1 MKKLVLLS
9 AVAAMVSGSA
19 APAQVVDPALSR
31 DIGRAVGQAAVAAER
46 AAAEARIAAREAMR
60 AARQGYAE
68 GVAGAYADAPPPG
81 AGYGRPGLIGTEDQ
95 AVDACAMAAEDR
107 GYGEG
112 YRATV
117 RDIEGVNR
125 RPDGWDVDGV
135 LDARRSWR
143 DEPAAWG
150 FRCEVRHGQVVNVDI
165 GHDYARR

>member
-1 MKKLVLLS
+1 MKKLVLLW
-9 AVAAMVSGSA
+9 AVAAMVGSTGA
-19 APAQVVDPALSR
+19 QAQVVDPALSR

-68 GVAGAYADAPPPG
+68 GTAEAYGAAPSGAYA
-81 AGYGRPGLIGTEDQ
+81 RPGLIGNEDQ

-117 RDIEGVNR
+117 RDIEGVDR
-125 RPDGWDVDGV
+125 RPDGWDVDGL

-143 DEPAAWG
+143 DQPAAWS
-150 FRCEVRHGQVVNVDI
+150 FRCQVRGGQVVNVDI
-165 GHDYARR
+165 GHDLARR

>member
-1 MKKLVLLS
+1 MKKLILLS
-9 AVAAMVSGSA
+9 AMAAMIGGTA
-19 APAQVVDPALSR
+19 AQAQVVDPALSR

-68 GVAGAYADAPPPG
+68 GVAGAYADAP
-81 AGYGRPGLIGTEDQ
+81 AGPYARPGLIGTEDQ

-112 YRATV
+112 FRATV

-125 RPDGWDVDGV
+125 LPDGWDVDGV

-143 DEPAAWG
+143 DQPAAWG
-150 FRCEVRHGQVVNVDI
+150 FRCQVRHGQVVNVDI

>member
-1 MKKLVLLS
+1 MKKLVLFS
-9 AVAAMVSGSA
+9 AVAAMVSSTGAS
-19 APAQVVDPALSR
+19 AQVVDPALSH

-68 GVAGAYADAPPPG
+68 GTAEAYGSAPAG
-81 AGYGRPGLIGTEDQ
+81 GYVRPAMIDTEDE

-107 GYGEG
+107 GYGDG

-117 RDIEGVNR
+117 RDIEGVDR
-125 RPDGWDVDGV
+125 RPDGWDVDGS

-143 DEPAAWG
+143 DQPASWG
-150 FRCEVRHGQVVNVDI
+150 FRCSVRGGQVVNVDI
-165 GHDYARR
+165 GHDLARR